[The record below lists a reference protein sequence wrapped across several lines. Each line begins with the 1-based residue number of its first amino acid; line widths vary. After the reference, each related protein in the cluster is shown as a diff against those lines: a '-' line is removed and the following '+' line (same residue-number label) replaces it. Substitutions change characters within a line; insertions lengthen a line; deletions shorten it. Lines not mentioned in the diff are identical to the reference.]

1 MFKSL
6 FNIHHYY
13 TKSKKYFNFFN
24 NLYSD
29 LNVRYNP
36 NNDMLQVKFNGNW
49 INAQNSWIQSK
60 QVWIAGVTRGFTSK
74 ILEVYGS
81 ASHNI
86 SYNTDYMQLAISR
99 QRYTWITVRLQCVDI
114 VDLTNISTINMLY
127 DYSGDGITK
136 LTIGVAPVADPSTY
150 EASNVVTRAAT
161 GDVIKGS
168 ITLDV
173 ANVKGAQYVF
183 IEAFTPNAG
192 EQNNNTLWAYLR
204 IRAITAL
211 I

>member
-1 MFKSL
+1 
-6 FNIHHYY
+6 
-13 TKSKKYFNFFN
+13 
-24 NLYSD
+24 
-29 LNVRYNP
+29 
-36 NNDMLQVKFNGNW
+36 MLQVKFNGNW

-74 ILEVYGS
+74 VLEVYGS

>member
-1 MFKSL
+1 
-6 FNIHHYY
+6 
-13 TKSKKYFNFFN
+13 
-24 NLYSD
+24 
-29 LNVRYNP
+29 
-36 NNDMLQVKFNGNW
+36 
-49 INAQNSWIQSK
+49 
-60 QVWIAGVTRGFTSK
+60 
-74 ILEVYGS
+74 
-81 ASHNI
+81 
-86 SYNTDYMQLAISR
+86 MQLAISR

-183 IEAFTPNAG
+183 IEAFTTNAG